1 MKALQLLGAGILTAG
16 LFIGLFQLNKHLG
29 DGSPHD
35 PSALV
40 PPQTEITL
48 PTTLSRDV
56 LLGQWTRV
64 GSRMGAPIPGRPEKT
79 AIHTLVTYKADGTMH
94 GRTWVPGAT
103 NRTEVVASGQWA
115 LSDNTL
121 TITFDLTNSITSTLS
136 ITNNLLEAYTKSAD
150 LYVYYQKLK

>member
-1 MKALQLLGAGILTAG
+1 MRALQLLGAGIITAG
-16 LFIGLFQLNKHLG
+16 LFIGLFQLNKQLG
-29 DGSPHD
+29 GDSPHD
-35 PSALV
+35 TPILT
-40 PPQTEITL
+40 PPQTDITL
-48 PTTLSRDV
+48 PTTLTRDV

-64 GSRMGAPIPGRPEKT
+64 GSRMGEPIPGRPEKT

-103 NRTEVVASGQWA
+103 SQTEVVASGQWA
-115 LSDNTL
+115 LSGNTL
-121 TITFDLTNSITSTLS
+121 TITFNQTDSITSTLS